1 MADKQANLEEVV
13 ASLRAEAP
21 PSGRGRL
28 KVFFGYAAGVG
39 KTYDMLLAARAQQK
53 AGVDVVVGYVEPH
66 GRPETE
72 ALLEGLE
79 VLSPRAVEYR
89 GVTLREFDLDAALK
103 RKPALILVD
112 ELAHTNASG
121 SRHTKRWQ
129 DVDELLAAG
138 IDVYTT
144 LNVQHLETLNDAIA
158 QITGVVVR
166 ETVPDAV
173 FERADEVE
181 IIDLPPDELLQRFA
195 AGKVYV
201 PAQAEQAM
209 QNFFQKANLIA
220 LRELALRR
228 TADRVHAQVQTTGL
242 GRQGRRPWSAEE
254 RLLVCVSPS
263 PTSARVI
270 RTARRMAAAL
280 QAEWIAAFVETPAT
294 EGMSETH
301 RQNLMRHM
309 RLAEQL
315 GAETVTLTGQN
326 VAEELVRYALS
337 RSATRIVVGK
347 AARSRW
353 IELFTGS
360 LVHDLVRLSGDVELH
375 IVRGRDEPELETVAA
390 APPRLVPWGLYGR
403 MLAVTVLSLMLALG
417 VRYAGMA
424 EANVV
429 MMFLLGVLFVSVRYG
444 RGPGVAASVLAAL
457 LYDFFFVVPYY
468 SPRIRDTQ
476 YLITFA
482 VMLLVALV
490 ISTLTAR
497 VRQHA
502 EDARQ
507 RERRTEALYRLTRQL
522 AAMSGRYQLVVTAQR
537 ELSELFGGDVGLF
550 LPGQNGILQLAPG
563 IGLED
568 GVADSE
574 ADIAVARWVF
584 DHSKLAGAG
593 TDTLPSAKA
602 LYLPLVGPE
611 GPVGVLGIRLPQGTE
626 RLLTP
631 DQRQLLEACAGQI
644 GLALQRTALAEQA
657 QRVLVQVE
665 AERVRSSLLSSVS
678 HDLRT
683 PLAVIAG
690 SASSL
695 LESGDAQDAEIRR
708 ELLQTICDETGRMSR
723 LIENVLRMTQLQ
735 SGAIVPKKQWQ
746 PLEEVVGSA
755 LGRLGKVLAD
765 HPVTARIPPNMPLLH
780 FDGVLV
786 EQVLLNLLDNAAK
799 YTPPG
804 TPVDIFASIEGDRA
818 VIEVADRGPGLAPG
832 EETQIFAKFVRG
844 AAGAVQGRRG
854 AGLGLAIC
862 HAIVEI
868 HGGRIWAENRPGG
881 GARFMFTI
889 PIEGP
894 PPAVDA
900 ESEKASA

>member
-1 MADKQANLEEVV
+1 MADKQANLDEVV

-28 KVFFGYAAGVG
+28 KIFFGYAAGVG
-39 KTYDMLLAARAQQK
+39 KTYDMLLAARAQRK

-79 VLSPRAVEYR
+79 VLPPRAVEYR

-112 ELAHTNASG
+112 ELAHTNTSACC
-121 SRHTKRWQ
+121 HTKRWQ
-129 DVDELLAAG
+129 DVDDLLAAG

-181 IIDLPPDELLQRFA
+181 IIDLPPDELLQRVA

-201 PAQAEQAM
+201 PAQAMQAM

-242 GRQGRRPWSAEE
+242 GRQGRRPWAAEE

-280 QAEWIAAFVETPAT
+280 QAEWIAVFVETPAT
-294 EGMSETH
+294 EGMSEAH

-315 GAETVTLTGQN
+315 GAETVTLSGPS
-326 VAEELVRYALS
+326 VADELVRYAQS
-337 RSATRIVVGK
+337 RSVTRIVVGK

-353 IELFTGS
+353 IERFTDS
-360 LVHDLVRLSGDVELH
+360 LVHDLIRLSGDVELH
-375 IVRGRDEPELETVAA
+375 IVRGREEPEAETVAP
-390 APPRLVPWGLYGR
+390 APPRRTPWGNYAR
-403 MLAVTVLSLMLALG
+403 MAVVMALCFALAELMSLAHL
-417 VRYAGMA
+417 A
-424 EANVV
+424 EANLVTV
-429 MMFLLGVLFVSVRYG
+429 FLLGVVLVAVRYG
-444 RGPGVAASVLAAL
+444 RGPGVAASLIAVL
-457 LYDFFFVVPYY
+457 LYDFFLVPRYY
-468 SPRIRDTQ
+468 PFAVSDVQ
-476 YLITFA
+476 YLMTFG
-482 VMLLVALV
+482 VMLVVAVV

-537 ELSELFGGDVGLF
+537 ELSELFGGEVGLF
-550 LPGQNGILQLAPG
+550 LPDQNGMLQLAPG

-584 DHSKLAGAG
+584 DHGKLAGAG

-644 GLALQRTALAEQA
+644 GMALQRTALAEQA

-665 AERVRSSLLSSVS
+665 AERIRSSLLSSVS

-690 SASSL
+690 SSSSL
-695 LESGDAQDAEIRR
+695 LESGDAQGPETRR
-708 ELLQTICDETGRMSR
+708 ELLQTICDETTRMSR
-723 LIENVLRMTQLQ
+723 LVENVLRMTQLQ

-755 LGRLGKVLAD
+755 LGRLGKALAD
-765 HPVTARIPPNMPLLH
+765 HPVTVRIPPNIPLLY

-786 EQVLLNLLDNAAK
+786 EQVFLNLLDNAAK

-804 TPVDIFASIEGDRA
+804 TPVDVFASIEGDRA

-832 EETQIFAKFVRG
+832 EEKHIFDKFVRG
-844 AAGAVQGRRG
+844 AAGATGGRRG

-862 HAIVEI
+862 RAIVEI

-889 PIEGP
+889 PVEGQ

-900 ESEKASA
+900 EADQPPE

>member
-1 MADKQANLEEVV
+1 MPEQQADVQEVV
-13 ASLRAEAP
+13 ASLRAETP

-28 KVFFGYAAGVG
+28 KIFFGYAAGVG
-39 KTYDMLLAARAQQK
+39 KTYDMLLAARAQKK
-53 AGVDVVVGYVEPH
+53 AGVDVAVGYVEPH

-79 VLSPRAVEYR
+79 ILPQKVAEYR
-89 GVTLREFDLDAALK
+89 GVSLREFDLDGSLR
-103 RKPALILVD
+103 RKPALLLVD
-112 ELAHTNASG
+112 ELAHTNAPG

-173 FERADEVE
+173 FEQADEVE
-181 IIDLPPDELLQRFA
+181 IIDLPPDELLERFA
-195 AGKVYV
+195 EGKVYV
-201 PAQAEQAM
+201 PAQAERAM
-209 QNFFQKANLIA
+209 QSFFQKANLIA

-228 TADRVHAQVQTTGL
+228 TADRVHAEVQTTGA
-242 GRQGRRPWSAEE
+242 GRGPRRHWAAHEHF
-254 RLLVCVSPS
+254 LVCVSPS

-280 QAEWIAAFVETPAT
+280 QAEWIAAFVEAPAT
-294 EGMSETH
+294 EGMTEAA
-301 RQNLMRHM
+301 RQRLVRHM

-315 GAETVTLTGQN
+315 GAETVTLSGRN
-326 VAEELVRYALS
+326 VAEELVKYARS
-337 RSATRIVVGK
+337 RGVTRIVVGK
-347 AARSRW
+347 AGGSRW
-353 IELFTGS
+353 VELFKGS
-360 LVHDLVRLSGDVELH
+360 LVHDLVRVSGDIDLH
-375 IVRGRDEPELETVAA
+375 VIRGHEEPDEDVVAA
-390 APPRLVPWGLYGR
+390 APRGPVPWGNYAR
-403 MLAVTVLSLMLALG
+403 MAGVMVACVVLAELMKLVGL
-417 VRYAGMA
+417 A

-429 MMFLLGVLFVSVRYG
+429 MVYLLGVLLVAVRYG
-444 RGPGVAASVLAAL
+444 RGPGVAASVAAVL
-457 LYDFFFVVPYY
+457 FYDFFLVPPYY
-468 SPRIRDTQ
+468 SFSVSDVQ
-476 YLITFA
+476 YLLTFA
-482 VMLLVALV
+482 VMLVVALV
-490 ISTLTAR
+490 ISTLISR
-497 VRQHA
+497 VRQQA
-502 EDARQ
+502 DDARR

-522 AAMSGRYQLVVTAQR
+522 AATSGRYQLVVTAQR
-537 ELSELFGGDVGLF
+537 ELNELFGGEVGVF
-550 LPGQNGILQLAPG
+550 LPGQRGVLQLAPG

-584 DHSKLAGAG
+584 DHGQLAGAG
-593 TDTLPSAKA
+593 TDTLPSSKA

-611 GPVGVLGIRLPQGTE
+611 GPVGVLGIRLPQATE

-644 GLALQRTALAEQA
+644 ALAFQRSALAEQA
-657 QRVLVQVE
+657 QRILVQVE

-690 SASSL
+690 SSSSL
-695 LESGDAQDAEIRR
+695 LESGDAQDPATRR
-708 ELLQTICDETGRMSR
+708 ELLQTICDETNRMSR
-723 LIENVLRMTQLQ
+723 LVENVLRMTQLQ
-735 SGAIVPKKQWQ
+735 SGAIAPKKQWQ

-755 LGRLGKVLAD
+755 LGRAGKALAD
-765 HPVTARIPPNMPLLH
+765 HPVTTRIAPDLPLLH
-780 FDGVLV
+780 FDGVLI

-804 TPVDIFASIEGDRA
+804 TPVDIAASVEGQHA
-818 VIEVADRGPGLAPG
+818 VVEVADKGPGLAPG
-832 EETQIFAKFVRG
+832 EEQHIFDKFVRG
-844 AAGAVQGRRG
+844 AAGATQGRRG

-862 HAIVEI
+862 RAIVEI

-881 GARFMFTI
+881 GARFVFTI
-889 PIEGP
+889 PAEGQ

-900 ESEKASA
+900 EADQPPQ

>member
-1 MADKQANLEEVV
+1 MPDQSANLDEVV

-21 PSGRGRL
+21 ASDRGRL

-39 KTYDMLLAARAQQK
+39 KTYDMLLAARAQKK
-53 AGVDVVVGYVEPH
+53 AGVDGVIGYVEPH
-66 GRPETE
+66 GRPDTE

-79 VLSPRAVEYR
+79 VVPLRAVDYR
-89 GVTLREFDLDAALK
+89 GVTIQEFDLDASLK
-103 RKPALILVD
+103 RRPALILVD
-112 ELAHTNASG
+112 ELAHTNAPG

-138 IDVYTT
+138 INVYTT
-144 LNVQHLETLNDAIA
+144 LNVQHLETLNDAIT
-158 QITGVVVR
+158 QITGVTVR

-181 IIDLPPDELLQRFA
+181 IIDLPPDELLQRFT

-201 PAQAEQAM
+201 PAQAERAM

-228 TADRVHAQVQTTGL
+228 TADRVHAQVQTTGH
-242 GRQGRRPWSAEE
+242 GRQARRPWAAEE

-280 QAEWIAAFVETPAT
+280 QAEWIAAFVETPTT
-294 EGMSETH
+294 EGMTVAH

-315 GAETVTLTGQN
+315 GAETVMLSGQSA
-326 VAEELVRYALS
+326 AEELVKYAQS
-337 RSATRIVVGK
+337 RGVTRIVVGK

-353 IELFTGS
+353 IDLLKGS

-375 IVRGRDEPELETVAA
+375 IVRGREEPAEVP
-390 APPRLVPWGLYGR
+390 APALPRAVPWGLYGR
-403 MLAVTVLSLMLALG
+403 MLAVTALSLLLALG
-417 VRYAGMA
+417 VWYAGMA

-429 MMFLLGVLFVSVRYG
+429 MMFLLGVVFVSVRYG
-444 RGPGVAASVLAAL
+444 RGPGIAASMLAAI
-457 LYDFFFVVPYY
+457 LYDFLFVEPYY
-468 SPRIRDTQ
+468 SFRIKDTE

-482 VMLLVALV
+482 VILVVALV
-490 ISTLTAR
+490 ISTLTSR

-502 EDARQ
+502 EDALH
-507 RERRTEALYRLTRQL
+507 RELRTDSLYRLARQL
-522 AAMSGRYQLVVTAQR
+522 AATTGPYQLVVTAQR
-537 ELSELFGGDVGLF
+537 ELNQLFGGDVALF
-550 LPGQNGILQLAPG
+550 LPGPDAALRLAPG

-584 DHSKLAGAG
+584 DHGKMAGAG

-602 LYLPLVGPE
+602 LYLPLAGSE
-611 GPVGVLGIRLPQGTE
+611 GPVGVLGIRLSQGTE
-626 RLLTP
+626 QLLTP

-644 GLALQRTALAEQA
+644 GLALQRTALSEQA

-690 SASSL
+690 SSSSL
-695 LESGDAQDAEIRR
+695 LESGDAQDPETRR
-708 ELLQTICDETGRMSR
+708 ELLQTICDETTRMGR

-735 SGAIVPKKQWQ
+735 SGAITPRKQWQ

-755 LGRLGKVLAD
+755 LGRMDKTLAD
-765 HPVTARIPPNMPLLH
+765 HPVTTQIPATMPLLN
-780 FDGVLV
+780 FDGVLI

-799 YTPPG
+799 YTPAD
-804 TPVDIFASIEGDRA
+804 TPIQILASVEGERA
-818 VIEVADRGPGLAPG
+818 VVEVADSGPGLAPG

-844 AAGAVQGRRG
+844 AAGTVQGRRG

-862 HAIVEI
+862 QAIVEI
-868 HGGRIWAENRPGG
+868 HRGRIWAENRPGG

-889 PIEGP
+889 PIVGP
-894 PPAVDA
+894 PPAMDA
-900 ESEKASA
+900 EAEKAAE

>member
-1 MADKQANLEEVV
+1 MPEPQANLDEVV

-28 KVFFGYAAGVG
+28 KIFFGYAAGVG
-39 KTYDMLLAARAQQK
+39 KTYDMLLAARAQQR

-79 VLSPRAVEYR
+79 VLPLRAIEYR
-89 GVTLREFDLDAALK
+89 GVTLKEFDLDVALR

-112 ELAHTNASG
+112 ELAHTNAPG

-129 DVDELLAAG
+129 DVDDLLAAG
-138 IDVYTT
+138 INVYTT

-181 IIDLPPDELLQRFA
+181 IIDLPPDELLARFA
-195 AGKVYV
+195 EGKVYV
-201 PAQAEQAM
+201 PAQAMQAM

-228 TADRVHAQVQTTGL
+228 TADRVHAQVQTTGH
-242 GRQGRRPWSAEE
+242 GRQGRRPWAAEE

-294 EGMSETH
+294 EGMSEAH

-326 VAEELVRYALS
+326 VAEELLRYA
-337 RSATRIVVGK
+337 RSHNVTRLVVGK

-375 IVRGRDEPELETVAA
+375 IVRGREEPEAETVAP
-390 APPRLVPWGLYGR
+390 APPRRTPWGNYAR
-403 MLAVTVLSLMLALG
+403 MAVVMALCLAL
-417 VRYAGMA
+417 A
-424 EANVV
+424 ELVSLAHLADANIV
-429 MMFLLGVLFVSVRYG
+429 MVFLLGVLWVAVRYG
-444 RGPGVAASVLAAL
+444 HGPSVFASVLAVL
-457 LYDFFFVVPYY
+457 LCDFFLVPPYY
-468 SPRIRDTQ
+468 SFAVSDVQ
-476 YLITFA
+476 YLLTFT
-482 VMLLVALV
+482 VMLVVAVV

-502 EDARQ
+502 QDTRQ

-537 ELSELFGGDVGLF
+537 ELNALFGGDVGLF
-550 LPGQNGILQLAPG
+550 LPGQNGMLQLAPG

-584 DHSKLAGAG
+584 DHGKLAGAG

-690 SASSL
+690 SSSSL
-695 LESGDAQDAEIRR
+695 LESGDAQDAETRR
-708 ELLQTICDETGRMSR
+708 ELLQTICDETTRMSR
-723 LIENVLRMTQLQ
+723 LVENVLRMTQLQ

-765 HPVTARIPPNMPLLH
+765 HPVTTRIPTNIPLLN
-780 FDGVLV
+780 FDGVLI
-786 EQVLLNLLDNAAK
+786 EQVFLNLLDNAAK

-804 TPVDIFASIEGDRA
+804 TPVDIFAFIEEGRA

-832 EETQIFAKFVRG
+832 EEKHIFDKFVRG
-844 AAGAVQGRRG
+844 AAGATGGRRG

-862 HAIVEI
+862 RAIVEI
-868 HGGRIWAENRPGG
+868 HGGRIWAENRPDG

-889 PIEGP
+889 PVEGT
-894 PPAVDA
+894 PPAVAA
-900 ESEKASA
+900 EAEKA

>member
-1 MADKQANLEEVV
+1 MPEQQANLDEVV

-39 KTYDMLLAARAQQK
+39 KTYGMLRAARAQQK

-79 VLSPRAVEYR
+79 ILPPRAVDYR
-89 GVTLREFDLDAALK
+89 GVALREFDLDAALK

-129 DVDELLAAG
+129 DVDDLRDAG

-195 AGKVYV
+195 AGQVYV
-201 PAQAEQAM
+201 PAQAERAM

-228 TADRVHAQVQTTGL
+228 TADRVHAQVLTA
-242 GRQGRRPWSAEE
+242 GRDREARRPWAAKE

-270 RTARRMAAAL
+270 RAARRMAAAL
-280 QAEWIAAFVETPAT
+280 QAGWIAAFVETPAT
-294 EGMSETH
+294 EGMSEAH

-315 GAETVTLTGQN
+315 GAETVTLSGQN
-326 VAEELVRYALS
+326 VAEELVTYARS
-337 RSATRIVVGK
+337 RHVTRMVVGK
-347 AARSRW
+347 AARPRW
-353 IELFTGS
+353 VERLTGS

-375 IVRGRDEPELETVAA
+375 VVRGREEPEADTVAP
-390 APPRLVPWGLYGR
+390 APPRRTPWGNYAR
-403 MLAVTVLSLMLALG
+403 MAVVMALCLAL
-417 VRYAGMA
+417 AGLMSLAHLA

-429 MMFLLGVLFVSVRYG
+429 TVFLLGVVLVAVRYG
-444 RGPGVAASVLAAL
+444 RGPSVVASVLAVL
-457 LYDFFFVVPYY
+457 LFDFFLVQPHY
-468 SPRIRDTQ
+468 SFAVRDVE
-476 YLITFA
+476 YLLTFA
-482 VMLLVALV
+482 VMLVVALV
-490 ISTLTAR
+490 ISTLTSR
-497 VRQHA
+497 VRRQA
-502 EDARQ
+502 QDALHRQ
-507 RERRTEALYRLTRQL
+507 MRTESLYRLTRQL
-522 AAMSGRYQLVVTAQR
+522 AATSGRYQLVVTAQR
-537 ELSELFGGDVGLF
+537 ELNGLFGGGAGIF
-550 LPGQNGILQLAPG
+550 LPGQDGVLQLAPG

-584 DHSKLAGAG
+584 DHNQLAGAG
-593 TDTLPSAKA
+593 TDTLPSAKS

-611 GPVGVLGIRLPQGTE
+611 GPVGVLGVRLPEGTE
-626 RLLTP
+626 RLLVP

-644 GLALQRTALAEQA
+644 ALALQRTALTEQA
-657 QRVLVQVE
+657 QTILVQVE

-695 LESGDAQDAEIRR
+695 LESGDAQDGETRR
-708 ELLQTICDETGRMSR
+708 ELLQSICDETNRMAI

-735 SGAIVPKKQWQ
+735 SGAIALKKQWQ

-755 LGRLGKVLAD
+755 LGRLDKALAD
-765 HPVTARIPPNMPLLH
+765 HPVTVRIPTTLPLLH
-780 FDGVLV
+780 LDGVLV
-786 EQVLLNLLDNAAK
+786 EQVLLNLLDNAAR

-804 TPVDIFASIEGDRA
+804 TAVDILASVEGEHA
-818 VIEVADRGPGLAPG
+818 VVEVADRGPGLAPG
-832 EETQIFAKFVRG
+832 EERHIFDKFVRG
-844 AAGAVQGRRG
+844 AAATIQGRRG

-862 HAIVEI
+862 RAIVQI

-881 GARFMFTI
+881 GARFVFTM
-889 PIEGP
+889 PIDRH
-894 PPAVDA
+894 PPAVSA
-900 ESEKASA
+900 EAGKAPE

>member
-1 MADKQANLEEVV
+1 MPEPQTNLDQVV

-39 KTYDMLLAARAQQK
+39 KTHDMLLAARAQQK
-53 AGVDVVVGYVEPH
+53 AGVGVVVGYVEPH

-79 VLSPRAVEYR
+79 VLPPRAVEYR
-89 GVTLREFDLDAALK
+89 GVTLREFDLDGALK
-103 RKPALILVD
+103 RKPALVLVD

-129 DVDELLAAG
+129 DVDELLVAG

-201 PAQAEQAM
+201 PAQAQQAM

-228 TADRVHAQVQTTGL
+228 TADRVHAQVQTTGR
-242 GRQGRRPWSAEE
+242 GRQGRRPWAAEE
-254 RLLVCVSPS
+254 RMLVCVSPS

-270 RTARRMAAAL
+270 RTARRMVAVL

-294 EGMSETH
+294 EGMSEAH

-315 GAETVTLTGQN
+315 GAETVTLSGQN
-326 VAEELVRYALS
+326 AAEELVKYARS
-337 RSATRIVVGK
+337 RSVTRIVVGK

-353 IELFTGS
+353 VELFTGS

-375 IVRGRDEPELETVAA
+375 IVRGREEPEEETGAA
-390 APPRLVPWGLYGR
+390 GPPRRTPWGNYAR
-403 MLAVTVLSLMLALG
+403 MAVVMALCLAL
-417 VRYAGMA
+417 AELMSLAHLA
-424 EANVV
+424 EANLVTV
-429 MMFLLGVLFVSVRYG
+429 FLLGVVLVAVRYG
-444 RGPGVAASVLAAL
+444 RGPGVAASMVAVL
-457 LYDFFFVVPYY
+457 LYDFFLVPPYY
-468 SPRIRDTQ
+468 SFAVSDVQ
-476 YLITFA
+476 YLMTFG
-482 VMLLVALV
+482 VMLVVAL
-490 ISTLTAR
+490 ITSTLTAR

-537 ELSELFGGDVGLF
+537 ELSELLGGDVGLF
-550 LPGQNGILQLAPG
+550 LPGQNGTLHLAPG

-568 GVADSE
+568 SVAETD
-574 ADIAVARWVF
+574 ADRAVARWVF
-584 DHSKLAGAG
+584 DHGKMAGAG

-611 GPVGVLGIRLPQGTE
+611 GPVGVLGVRLPQGTE
-626 RLLTP
+626 RLRTP

-644 GLALQRTALAEQA
+644 GLALQRTALTEQA

-695 LESGDAQDAEIRR
+695 LESGDAQTAETRR

-735 SGAIVPKKQWQ
+735 SGAITPKKQWQ

-755 LGRLGKVLAD
+755 LGHVGRVLAD
-765 HPVTARIPPNMPLLH
+765 HPVTTRMPSNLPLLH
-780 FDGVLV
+780 FDGVLI
-786 EQVLLNLLDNAAK
+786 EQVLMNLLDNAAK
-799 YTPPG
+799 YAPPAA
-804 TPVDIFASIEGDRA
+804 PIQVLASVEGKHA
-818 VIEVADRGPGLAPG
+818 VIEVADSGPGLAPG
-832 EETQIFAKFVRG
+832 EETHIFDKFVRG
-844 AAGAVQGRRG
+844 AAGASGGRRG

-862 HAIVEI
+862 RAIVEI

-900 ESEKASA
+900 EADQPPE

>member
-1 MADKQANLEEVV
+1 MPEQQSNLDAVV

-53 AGVDVVVGYVEPH
+53 AGVDVVVGYVELH

-79 VLSPRAVEYR
+79 VLPPRAVEYR
-89 GVTLREFDLDAALK
+89 GVTLREFDLDGALK
-103 RKPALILVD
+103 RKPGLVLVD

-121 SRHTKRWQ
+121 LRHTKRWQ

-138 IDVYTT
+138 INVYTT

-201 PAQAEQAM
+201 PAQATQAM
-209 QNFFQKANLIA
+209 QNFFQKANLMA

-228 TADRVHAQVQTTGL
+228 TADRVHAQVQTTGH
-242 GRQGRRPWSAEE
+242 GPRSRRPWAAEE
-254 RLLVCVSPS
+254 RLLVCVGPS

-294 EGMSETH
+294 ESMSEAH

-315 GAETVTLTGQN
+315 GAETVTLSGQN
-326 VAEELVRYALS
+326 AAEELVKYARS
-337 RSATRIVVGK
+337 RSVTRIVVGK

-353 IELFTGS
+353 VELFTGS
-360 LVHDLVRLSGDVELH
+360 LVNDLVRLSGDVELH
-375 IVRGRDEPELETVAA
+375 IVRGREEPEAETVTP
-390 APPRLVPWGLYGR
+390 APPRSISWGSYAR
-403 MLAVTVLSLMLALG
+403 MAVVMLLCLAL
-417 VRYAGMA
+417 AELMSLAHLA
-424 EANVV
+424 EANLVAV
-429 MMFLLGVLFVSVRYG
+429 FLLGVVLVAVRYG
-444 RGPGVAASVLAAL
+444 RGPGVAASMVAVL
-457 LYDFFFVVPYY
+457 LYDFFLVPPYY
-468 SPRIRDTQ
+468 SFAVSDVQ
-476 YLITFA
+476 YLMTFS
-482 VMLLVALV
+482 VMLVVAL
-490 ISTLTAR
+490 ITSTLTAR

-537 ELSELFGGDVGLF
+537 ELSELLGGDVGLF
-550 LPGQNGILQLAPG
+550 LPGQNGTLHLAPG

-568 GVADSE
+568 SVAETD
-574 ADIAVARWVF
+574 ADRAVARWVF
-584 DHSKLAGAG
+584 DHGKMAGAG

-611 GPVGVLGIRLPQGTE
+611 GPVGVLGVRLPQGTE
-626 RLLTP
+626 RLRTP

-695 LESGDAQDAEIRR
+695 LESGDAQTAETRR
-708 ELLQTICDETGRMSR
+708 ELLQTICDETTRMSR

-735 SGAIVPKKQWQ
+735 SGAITLKKQWQ

-765 HPVTARIPPNMPLLH
+765 HPVTTRIPHNMPLLD
-780 FDGVLV
+780 FDGVLI
-786 EQVLLNLLDNAAK
+786 EQVL
-799 YTPPG
+799 
-804 TPVDIFASIEGDRA
+804 
-818 VIEVADRGPGLAPG
+818 
-832 EETQIFAKFVRG
+832 
-844 AAGAVQGRRG
+844 
-854 AGLGLAIC
+854 
-862 HAIVEI
+862 
-868 HGGRIWAENRPGG
+868 
-881 GARFMFTI
+881 
-889 PIEGP
+889 
-894 PPAVDA
+894 
-900 ESEKASA
+900 